1 VRVDHVPVTARL
13 VSLGRRLRS
22 PRGAALLTATIV
34 AALTGIALQLTGVLD
49 GSERQTVA
57 ARFQLRDEPRP
68 KGVVVV
74 AIDDVTFSDLKL
86 QWPFPRSLHGKLID
100 HLHAAGAKEI
110 VYDVQFTEPT
120 KPAEDMA
127 LYRAIGRAGGAVLAT
142 TEVAPG
148 GRTNVLGGDDNLAA
162 AGAVAASSS
171 LPVDGDGVKSRFEYK
186 IDGLRSLA
194 VVTARRAGGPRL
206 TGHDFPSGG
215 AWIDYR
221 GGPDSFPTVSFS
233 DVVRGRFDPAV
244 FKDAVVVVGATAP
257 SLQDIHATPAGGG
270 PMSGPELEA
279 NAIWTA
285 LHDLPLRGASLVLN
299 LLLILVC
306 ALLPALAASR
316 LRISQAALA
325 APVAGFAYLAGAQVA
340 FEHGVIVAVVAPIAT
355 LIVSTVAT
363 VVASHAV
370 ESSERRRVADE
381 NEILDARVRERTMEL
396 HDAQLEIV
404 RRLAL
409 AAESRDEETGDHI
422 DRISRLCYEL
432 ARAIGLPE
440 PEAELLRHASVL
452 HDVGKIGIPDRILL
466 KPGKLD
472 PDEWETMKTHA
483 EIGAS
488 ILAGSESPLLQQ
500 AEEIALTHHER
511 WDGSGYPGGMA
522 REDIPLAGRICAIC
536 DVFDALLSERPYKRA
551 WPREEALAEIREQ
564 SGSHFDPALV
574 DVFLALEG
582 GDDELEKWAIDPS
595 AAGRNPSRDAR

>member
-1 VRVDHVPVTARL
+1 
-13 VSLGRRLRS
+13 
-22 PRGAALLTATIV
+22 
-34 AALTGIALQLTGVLD
+34 
-49 GSERQTVA
+49 
-57 ARFQLRDEPRP
+57 
-68 KGVVVV
+68 
-74 AIDDVTFSDLKL
+74 
-86 QWPFPRSLHGKLID
+86 
-100 HLHAAGAKEI
+100 
-110 VYDVQFTEPT
+110 
-120 KPAEDMA
+120 
-127 LYRAIGRAGGAVLAT
+127 
-142 TEVAPG
+142 
-148 GRTNVLGGDDNLAA
+148 
-162 AGAVAASSS
+162 
-171 LPVDGDGVKSRFEYK
+171 
-186 IDGLRSLA
+186 
-194 VVTARRAGGPRL
+194 
-206 TGHDFPSGG
+206 
-215 AWIDYR
+215 
-221 GGPDSFPTVSFS
+221 
-233 DVVRGRFDPAV
+233 
-244 FKDAVVVVGATAP
+244 
-257 SLQDIHATPAGGG
+257 
-270 PMSGPELEA
+270 
-279 NAIWTA
+279 
-285 LHDLPLRGASLVLN
+285 VLN
-299 LLLILVC
+299 LLLILAC

-316 LRISQAALA
+316 LRISQAALV

-582 GDDELEKWAIDPS
+582 GDDELEKWAIAPS
-595 AAGRNPSRDAR
+595 AAGRNTSRDAR